1 MSKKVLITGGA
12 GFTGVI
18 LKEYLRSNGY
28 TVFTTSLKPSC
39 DELFLDICDKQSIL
53 GCLNRIR
60 PNYIVHLAAI
70 SFVGHSNELD
80 FYNVN
85 VIGTSNLLEVIVE
98 SKIKTEKVLISSSA
112 NVYGNVKGKISEA
125 NLPSP
130 ENNYALSK
138 YCMEKVALG
147 YKELPIVIVR
157 PFNYTGYGQ
166 SEKFLIPKIVKHFA
180 EKQSSIQLGNI
191 NVARDFSDVRDI
203 VRYYVELMESKESKG
218 IYNLCSGKETSIIEI
233 IKLMESISNHKMDV
247 VINKSLVRCNEID
260 RLFGDNS
267 RLKKVIGKFDV
278 IDIYETLSWIYESY
292 CSELN

>member
-53 GCLNRIR
+53 DCLNRIK

-112 NVYGNVKGKISEA
+112 NVYGNVKGKISESI
-125 NLPSP
+125 LPSP

-218 IYNLCSGKETSIIEI
+218 IYNLCSGKEISVIEI
-233 IKLMESISNHKMDV
+233 IKLMESISGHKMDV
-247 VINKSLVRCNEID
+247 VINKMLVRSSEID

-267 RLKKVIGKFDV
+267 RLQQIIGKVDAK
-278 IDIYETLSWIYESY
+278 DIYETLSWIYESY